1 MYYYLD
7 SRKNNVSSFRD
18 IPIASI
24 SRKPSTSSLPA
35 SLLLADRMLTPSNSI
50 EQLSLYSSTCSLD
63 TFVHPV
69 RFSSHP
75 RASSEA
81 VLVKSTTETASG
93 SLVNGGGGDDNVTS
107 PDSINGSQ
115 PCTPRGVYQTENPV
129 PHHND
134 RSPSIHSTSDI
145 SLTLSPTQ
153 QLFSPPNQLRKD
165 LSPPTSDEVQQ
176 LPMRIPQPLVPPG
189 SNRMGLFIGPGWSP
203 APMIRGRVIVAP
215 SNLSMIRPTSQFL
228 SYGAINGLLP
238 TPGAGISPVA
248 RLGGY
253 PPTPPSVSSLTPPPS
268 SGRGVS
274 QMCYNCGKKGHY
286 GASCPAERP
295 HSDG

>member
-1 MYYYLD
+1 MT
-7 SRKNNVSSFRD
+7 SFRE
-18 IPIASI
+18 IPITSI

-35 SLLLADRMLTPSNSI
+35 CLLLADRMLTPSNSV

-75 RASSEA
+75 RANSE
-81 VLVKSTTETASG
+81 VILVKSVMKTASG
-93 SLVNGGGGDDNVTS
+93 SLVNGGGGDDNITS
-107 PDSINGSQ
+107 PDSIDGSSQ
-115 PCTPRGVYQTENPV
+115 PCTPREAYHTENPV
-129 PHHND
+129 PRLND
-134 RSPSIHSTSDI
+134 RSPSIHSASDI

-153 QLFSPPNQLRKD
+153 QLFSPSNHLRKD
-165 LSPPTSDEVQQ
+165 LSPPTSDEAQQ
-176 LPMRIPQPLVPPG
+176 LPMRIPQPLVPPS

-215 SNLSMIRPTSQFL
+215 SNLPMIRPTSQFL
-228 SYGAINGLLP
+228 PYGAAAINGLLP
-238 TPGAGISPVA
+238 TPGGGISQVT

-253 PPTPPSVSSLTPPPS
+253 PPPTSTPPS

>member
-1 MYYYLD
+1 
-7 SRKNNVSSFRD
+7 
-18 IPIASI
+18 
-24 SRKPSTSSLPA
+24 
-35 SLLLADRMLTPSNSI
+35 MLTPSNSI

-63 TFVHPV
+63 TFAHPI

-81 VLVKSTTETASG
+81 LLAKSATEIVSA
-93 SLVNGGGGDDNVTS
+93 SLVNGGGGGGDESVTS
-107 PDSINGSQ
+107 PDSIDGMGNSQ
-115 PCTPRGVYQTENPV
+115 PCTPRGGVYQTENPV
-129 PHHND
+129 PRLSD
-134 RSPSIHSTSDI
+134 RSPSIHSASDI
-145 SLTLSPTQ
+145 SITLSPTQ

-165 LSPPTSDEVQQ
+165 LSPPTNDEIQQ
-176 LPMRIPQPLVPPG
+176 LPMRIPQPLVPPS

-215 SNLSMIRPTSQFL
+215 SNLPMIRQTGQFL
-228 SYGAINGLLP
+228 SYGAAINGLLP
-238 TPGAGISPVA
+238 TPGAGISQVA

-253 PPTPPSVSSLTPPPS
+253 PPPGVSSLTPPPS
-268 SGRGVS
+268 SSARGVS

-286 GASCPAERP
+286 GASCPTERP